1 MAVNKRRLNMNT
13 VSSSCGMPGV
23 WRAVSHNEGC
33 VVVYHSPDSCAHITD
48 EMERNFHLRTMARG
62 EYKKPV
68 YTAPLITS
76 GIGRNESIFGGAAK
90 LSSCIDYVVD
100 TYKPGYL
107 VVTDSCVAGVIGDDT
122 ASICED
128 MEKKHHIPVI
138 YVPVHGFLEGEYY
151 GGYVDVCR
159 LLIDRFARPAEKIPT
174 TVTVIG
180 EKDGPDSTAMR
191 DFRELLS
198 YFGITGYCRFP
209 GYCTKEEIESL
220 GKSAFSV
227 IVGGTPKAYRLLRS
241 VADYMTE
248 KLDVP
253 HFAADYPAGL
263 LATEEWVRRLG
274 TFMRREDVV
283 PSVIQK
289 IETSLEEGYAPY
301 KERLAGQ
308 PVTIYLGQR
317 GADSMLKWLLEFL
330 DLGRIPVHR
339 FILADAL
346 TGEDRRVNR
355 EYIEARWKNPVIED
369 ETAET
374 KLSPKELVMTTQEL
388 SQDNLRQLMLPMLPP
403 IGVRGFLHIY
413 KKLYLLARRSEGRG
427 VVLYGW

>member
-1 MAVNKRRLNMNT
+1 MA
-13 VSSSCGMPGV
+13 
-23 WRAVSHNEGC
+23 
-33 VVVYHSPDSCAHITD
+33 
-48 EMERNFHLRTMARG
+48 
-62 EYKKPV
+62 
-68 YTAPLITS
+68 
-76 GIGRNESIFGGAAK
+76 
-90 LSSCIDYVVD
+90 
-100 TYKPGYL
+100 
-107 VVTDSCVAGVIGDDT
+107 
-122 ASICED
+122 
-128 MEKKHHIPVI
+128 
-138 YVPVHGFLEGEYY
+138 
-151 GGYVDVCR
+151 GYVDACR

-274 TFMRREDVV
+274 TFMGREDVV

-317 GADSMLKWLLEFL
+317 GADSLLKWLLEFL